1 MGSGEPGAPP
11 HGVSMSGPATPVKT
25 GLRPYPRRTRANPL
39 DYGRKWW
46 MRLVFLVG
54 FSFLYFPLMS
64 LIAFSF
70 NDSRMNITWQG
81 FTLKYYE
88 KALTNEGLHEALVHS
103 LVVAGIN
110 TVVAG
115 ILGTLLGLGL
125 YRFRFRAQGLFE
137 GWCHLPIVIPEIC
150 MGVTMLVFF
159 ARLDMPLSLTTIT
172 ISHISFSVPFVAVVV
187 RARMSGFDRALEEAS
202 YDLGATRWQTFRHVT
217 VPYMLPGIIAGCLL
231 VFTLS
236 LDNFVISFFTS
247 GPGSTTFPIK
257 IYSMLRF
264 GVTPEVN
271 AASTLLI
278 VLTLTI
284 TCAALAVHARAGS
297 RRTNE
302 H

>member
-1 MGSGEPGAPP
+1 
-11 HGVSMSGPATPVKT
+11 MSEKVLPTPAKADVPSH
-25 GLRPYPRRTRANPL
+25 RRRSRANPL
-39 DYGRKWW
+39 AYGRKWW
-46 MRLVFLVG
+46 MQLVFLLS
-54 FSFLYFPLMS
+54 FSFLYFPLLS

-70 NDSRMNITWQG
+70 NDSRMNVVWQG

-88 KALTNEGLHEALVHS
+88 KALANQALHEALIHS
-103 LVVAGIN
+103 LIVAGVN

-115 ILGTLLGLGL
+115 VLGTLLGLGL
-125 YRFRFRAQGLFE
+125 YRFRFRARGLFE

-150 MGVTMLVFF
+150 MGVTMLAFF

-187 RARMSGFDRALEEAS
+187 RARMRGFDQALEEAS

-247 GPGSTTFPIK
+247 GPGATTFPIK

-278 VLTLTI
+278 VLTLTLAG
-284 TCAALAVHARAGS
+284 AALAVHARAGS
-297 RRTNE
+297 RRINE
-302 H
+302 R